1 MRRALPFFF
10 FGTVRLIGNIQTEHD
25 FLVCPRVLQT
35 PHEEVFSHGFDLFM
49 EFLGRCF
56 LLVLHLLVGS

>member
-1 MRRALPFFF
+1 M
-10 FGTVRLIGNIQTEHD
+10 IGNIQTEHD